1 MIEDEKIILHCLKFI
16 RRATK
21 YLPSGHVNMLTT
33 LWKNW
38 NEDKQNYFHGALWD
52 KKYVHLAP
60 YQWELQLTDAGK
72 DFIKEKDK
80 ELEGDFFYYL
90 ATERDVQNFM
100 IDNFVKP
107 DDLSPYTKNET
118 DDGVVFLRDLKKRR
132 LIKFDDGIL
141 EQVINWEI
149 PKGRNKHKRWFDT
162 LTEKLIVVPI
172 NPHQGGVLLEKE
184 PLIKPK
190 IPQSI
195 PQRIKTH
202 IDIAWLVRN
211 LKKLSIKNIIEMT
224 IAGLVVGAAIGW
236 LIWYF
241 GYNDVRIHQPTGA
254 PRKIEA
260 KKTLLK
266 KEG

>member
-1 MIEDEKIILHCLKFI
+1 MTEDEKIMLHCLKFI
-16 RRATK
+16 KRETK
-21 YLPSGHVNMLTT
+21 YIASGHINMLTT

-38 NEDKQNYFHGALWD
+38 DEEKQNYFHGLLWD
-52 KKYVHLAP
+52 KKYVHLAQ

-90 ATERDVQNFM
+90 ATARDVQNFM

-141 EQVINWEI
+141 EQVINWVI
-149 PKGRNKHKRWFDT
+149 PKGKNKHKRWFDT
-162 LTEKLIVVPI
+162 LTEKLIIIPT
-172 NPHQGGVLLEKE
+172 NPAHEAFLEPT

-202 IDIAWLVRN
+202 IGITWLVRN

-224 IAGLVVGAAIGW
+224 IAGLVVGVAIGW

-241 GYNDVRIHQPTGA
+241 GYNDI
-254 PRKIEA
+254 RKQNPMHKDGKVETTKTSP
-260 KKTLLK
+260 KKR
-266 KEG
+266 